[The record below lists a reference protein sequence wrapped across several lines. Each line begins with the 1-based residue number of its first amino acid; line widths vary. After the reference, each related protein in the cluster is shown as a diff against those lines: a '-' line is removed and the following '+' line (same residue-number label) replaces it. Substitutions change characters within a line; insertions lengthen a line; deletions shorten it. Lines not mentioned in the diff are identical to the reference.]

1 VPTDFADEPAEL
13 LDLVDLRLPLAS
25 LAFPHD
31 ARLGVAFGLSPAKQ
45 FDQAAE
51 DCHVSPC
58 ARER

>member
-1 VPTDFADEPAEL
+1 MLTDFADGPAKL

-31 ARLGVAFGLSPAKQ
+31 ARRGVALGLSPAKP

-51 DCHVSPC
+51 DCHVSPRP
-58 ARER
+58 RER